1 MCMLYRFNVSL
12 GKYERRTANM
22 IHSAVSKFIDDSLVY
37 YHASF
42 ASQNFDT
49 EAIWAMIIGIS
60 LGVII
65 LSFLTAF
72 PGG

>member
-1 MCMLYRFNVSL
+1 MHVVSVQCQL
-12 GKYERRTANM
+12 GGKYERRTTNM
-22 IHSAVSKFIDDSLVY
+22 IHSAV
-37 YHASF
+37 SF